1 MELVTANLNNRL
13 QRNLIWL
20 PANNYDANEVEY
32 VALIDYVII
41 TPNTGEY
48 VVEKLVRPSSFID
61 KSDKIYG
68 EVRKRAVIGS
78 K

>member
-13 QRNLIWL
+13 KRNLIWL
-20 PANNYDANEVEY
+20 STNNYDANEVEY

-41 TPNTGEY
+41 IPNTDEY
-48 VVEKLVRPSSFID
+48 TVEKLVRPSSIID
-61 KSDKIYG
+61 KSDKLYE

>member
-13 QRNLIWL
+13 QRNLFWL
-20 PANNYDANEVEY
+20 AANNYDANEVEY

-41 TPNTGEY
+41 IHNIDEY
-48 VVEKLVRPSSFID
+48 TVEKLVKPSSFID

>member
-13 QRNLIWL
+13 QRNLFWL
-20 PANNYDANEVEY
+20 AANNYDANEVEY

-41 TPNTGEY
+41 IPNIDEY
-48 VVEKLVRPSSFID
+48 TVEKLVKPSSFID